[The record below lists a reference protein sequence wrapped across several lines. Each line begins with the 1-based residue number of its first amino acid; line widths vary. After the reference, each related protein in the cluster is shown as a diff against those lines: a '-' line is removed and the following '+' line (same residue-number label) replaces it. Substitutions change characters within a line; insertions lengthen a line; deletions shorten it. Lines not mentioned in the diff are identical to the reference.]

1 MTRTTNSR
9 IAGVTYLLYIV
20 IGVTNLMLGGA
31 TSATGI
37 GPKLALIAQHDSRVR
52 VEVLLSVLTGFVAIT
67 LGVALYGLTRDEDHE
82 LAVMGLACR
91 VCEGFIGVF
100 PLVSLGL
107 LWLATASGTNVPDV
121 QSAHALAA
129 FLLKMAG
136 WQVITAATLF
146 AVGSLVFSW
155 LLLRG
160 RMIPRTLAWLGVAA
174 SVLLVVLLPLQ
185 LIGVVHGMI
194 VQLMWLPMAVYE
206 IPLGFWL
213 IIKGAAVPVTR
224 SAR

>member
-1 MTRTTNSR
+1 MTRTTNAR

-37 GPKLALIAQHDSRVR
+37 GPKLALIAQHASQVR
-52 VEVLLSVLTGFVAIT
+52 IEALLSVLTGFIAIT

-82 LAVMGLACR
+82 LAVIGLACR

-100 PLVSLGL
+100 PLATLGL
-107 LWLATASGTNVPDV
+107 LWLATASAGANVPGV
-121 QSAHALAA
+121 EGAHTLAA
-129 FLLKMAG
+129 FLVKMRG

-146 AVGSLVFSW
+146 AVGSSIFSC
-155 LLLRG
+155 LFLRG
-160 RMIPRTLAWLGVAA
+160 RMIPRSLAWLGVAA

-185 LIGVVHGMI
+185 LIGVLRGPI
-194 VQLMWLPMAVYE
+194 VQLMWLPMALFE

-213 IIKGAAVPVTR
+213 IIKGAASRVVTK
-224 SAR
+224 